1 MTLIFLPFHTV
12 HGLLNARIMQWFAI
26 PFSSV
31 PHLAELSTMTLVS
44 WVALHCMTHM
54 FIQLDKEFYKLFI
67 KSFIVF
73 YYTFK
78 FVVHFEFIF
87 IRDMC
92 SVSRFLFFS
101 FMCIFNI
108 LAPFV
113 EKLICISLYYFC
125 DQLTVFVW
133 IYFWALCSIHLF
145 VCSFINTMM
154 S

>member
-1 MTLIFLPFHTV
+1 
-12 HGLLNARIMQWFAI
+12 
-26 PFSSV
+26 
-31 PHLAELSTMTLVS
+31 
-44 WVALHCMTHM
+44 MTHT

-92 SVSRFLFFS
+92 SVSRFLFFG

-113 EKLICISLYYFC
+113 EKLVCISLYYFC
-125 DQLTVFVW
+125 DQLTVVVW
-133 IYFWALCSIHLF
+133 IYFWALCSIDLF
-145 VCSFINTMM
+145 VYSFINTVM